1 MLCAPHFPSLVHR
14 LVKWQIA
21 AMTFAGLMLLAWICY
36 VMMQFGNGDLDKRM
50 AYFAQIL
57 AEAGSTAR
65 NDPDLLTQR
74 VLTTERGFV
83 RGVIK
88 DLDIAQDYAPMYRVF
103 DANGRLLH
111 TAGDSAALGMPATDG
126 VSELELGKLG
136 CWRIARAT
144 SQDRSIVVVVG
155 ESPKTRWASIWPMLL
170 VIGFSQVLIFAVCI
184 LAVWIAAR
192 RGMRPLRELAGQMS
206 RRKAGDLS
214 PIKPAQT
221 FAETAPIVDE
231 LNGLLDRETRRFEN
245 ERGFLADAAHELR
258 TPLASIGV
266 QAHLMLASTE
276 AAPRERAAQDLRA
289 GVERVSHLLSQ
300 LLTIARVDA
309 PGAQMP
315 VESLDIAELVR
326 DRLAQMS
333 PSARSRGITLD
344 FQAPESAPFAVNR
357 AGFIS
362 IVDNLVDNA
371 IRYAL
376 TGGYVLVV
384 LDVNAHGLTL
394 AVRDDGPG
402 IEPEERERVFE
413 RFYRTPGTAAPG
425 SGLGLAIVRKIAQA
439 HRATI
444 AFAEGLN
451 GRGIGV
457 VITLPVNA

>member
-1 MLCAPHFPSLVHR
+1 MTHFPSLVRR
-14 LVKWQIA
+14 LIKSQIA
-21 AMTFAGLMLLAWICY
+21 AMMFGGLMLLAWICY
-36 VMMQFGNGDLDKRM
+36 AMMQFGNGDFDKRM
-50 AYFAQIL
+50 AYFARIL
-57 AEAGSTAR
+57 AESASTAQ
-65 NDPDLLTQR
+65 NDSALLAQR
-74 VLTTERGFV
+74 VVLTERGFV
-83 RGVIK
+83 SGVIREMNT
-88 DLDIAQDYAPMYRVF
+88 ANHYAPMYRVF
-103 DANGRLLH
+103 DSTGRLLH
-111 TAGDSAALGMPATDG
+111 TAGGSTPLGLPAVDG
-126 VSELELGKLG
+126 VSELDLGKAG
-136 CWRIARAT
+136 CWRVARAT
-144 SQDRSIVVVVG
+144 SEDKSIVVVVG
-155 ESPKTRWASIWPMLL
+155 ESPQTRWASIWPMLL
-170 VIGFSQVLIFAVCI
+170 MIGFSQVLIFAVCI
-184 LAVWIAAR
+184 LAVWITAR

-214 PIKPAQT
+214 PIKPTQT

-266 QAHLMLASTE
+266 QAHLMLASAE

-315 VESLDIAELVR
+315 VEKLDIAELVR

-333 PSARSRGITLD
+333 PTARSRGITLD
-344 FQAPESAPFAVNR
+344 FQAPESVPFAVNR

-376 TGGYVLVV
+376 SGGYVLVV
-384 LDVNAHGLTL
+384 LDVNASGLTL

-413 RFYRTPGTAAPG
+413 RFYRTPGTAAAG
-425 SGLGLAIVRKIAQA
+425 SGLGLAIVRKIVQA
-439 HRATI
+439 HRASI

-457 VITLPVNA
+457 VITLPA